1 MFAWPLAYSLDRYK
15 PSRSI
20 CLNETQ
26 VVCQWGMKRL
36 WWCIGEG
43 ECWCRTWRSRQY
55 LAQRTTLNLSVSEQ
69 RVSRRLPR
77 EPEPLSR
84 QKTVVAAY
92 RGEIWRRGNW
102 NVSRTPSWRPAD
114 SADSDY
120 GGADLR
126 KINVRFFAEFICNEI
141 QRSTYIPAIVYHWLN
156 FVQDLPKTNSSSGA
170 GLD

>member
-1 MFAWPLAYSLDRYK
+1 MKHKSASRDEAAVVIYRWGREYNEVLMSDR
-15 PSRSI
+15 
-20 CLNETQ
+20 
-26 VVCQWGMKRL
+26 
-36 WWCIGEG
+36 
-43 ECWCRTWRSRQY
+43 RSRQY
-55 LAQRTTLNLSVSEQ
+55 LAQRTALNLSVSET

-120 GGADLR
+120 SGADLR
-126 KINVRFFAEFICNEI
+126 KINVRIFAEFICNEI
-141 QRSTYIPAIVYHWLN
+141 QRSTYIPAIVYHWFN
-156 FVQDLPKTNSSSGA
+156 FVQDLPKTKSSLVV
-170 GLD
+170 GLDYDRTGF